1 VKSAVDFVFG
11 FEEAVARHAAERGLD
26 GVICGHIHAAAM
38 RPVGGILYV
47 NCGDWVDS
55 CTAVVEHHDGR
66 MELVHWGMQAGTPA
80 AVHPRAARATEP
92 AGQKASAQAPA

>member
-1 VKSAVDFVFG
+1 ML
-11 FEEAVARHAAERGLD
+11 R

-66 MELVHWGMQAGTPA
+66 MERVHWGMKSPTAMAAPSGVGAAPA
-80 AVHPRAARATEP
+80 AEP
-92 AGQKASAQAPA
+92 TTTKPAPAH